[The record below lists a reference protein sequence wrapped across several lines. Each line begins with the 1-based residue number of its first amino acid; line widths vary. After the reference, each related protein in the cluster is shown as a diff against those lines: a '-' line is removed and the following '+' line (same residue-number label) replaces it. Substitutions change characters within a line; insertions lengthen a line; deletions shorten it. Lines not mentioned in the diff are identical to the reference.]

1 MCVCACACVHVCG
14 GLCVCVCGRVCK
26 PVKRE
31 RLTVLE
37 EEQEKL

>member
-1 MCVCACACVHVCG
+1 MCVCMCVSVRVCM
-14 GLCVCVCGRVCK
+14 CVCGRVCK

-37 EEQEKL
+37 EEQEEL